1 MKRII
6 WGIIGI
12 PVAIGLIYGIG
23 YIFQFAF
30 FLVQIDNTE
39 FGFPPWLDIV
49 IDIIAG
55 IITYLFTLSLFNISK
70 RDKETISQVVSIIV
84 GFIIGFIV
92 HFCLK
97 YWYIVLGVVGLFLV
111 LTLILFLKNKPKK
124 VAKENSNESI

>member
-1 MKRII
+1 MKKF

-12 PVAIGLIYGIG
+12 PVAIGLIYGIS
-23 YIFQFAF
+23 YIFKFAF

-39 FGFPPWLDIV
+39 FGFPLWLDIV

-55 IITYLFTLSLFNISK
+55 VITYLFTLSLFNFSK
-70 RDKETISQVVSIIV
+70 RDKETISQVISIIV
-84 GFIIGFIV
+84 GFIIGLVV

-111 LTLILFLKNKPKK
+111 LTLILFFKNKPKK
-124 VAKENSNESI
+124 VAKEQANESI

>member
-6 WGIIGI
+6 WGIIGV
-12 PVAIGLIYGIG
+12 PVAIGLIYGIS

-30 FLVQIDNTE
+30 FLIQIDNTE
-39 FGFPPWLDIV
+39 FGFPLWLDIV

-55 IITYLFTLSLFNISK
+55 TITYLFALSLFNLSK

-84 GFIIGFIV
+84 GFIIGLVV

-97 YWYIVLGVVGLFLV
+97 YWYIVLGIVGLFLV
-111 LTLILFLKNKPKK
+111 LTLILFFKNKPKK
-124 VAKENSNESI
+124 VAKEKTDESV